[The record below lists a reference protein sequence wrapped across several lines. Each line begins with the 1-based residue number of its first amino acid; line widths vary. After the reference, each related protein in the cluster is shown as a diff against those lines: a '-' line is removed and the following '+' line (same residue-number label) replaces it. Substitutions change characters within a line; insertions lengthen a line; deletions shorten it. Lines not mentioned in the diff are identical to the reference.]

1 MQNLRRSSL
10 SDGGASASRGVPGT
24 PKNQKMRAS
33 ARGGTL
39 KGNECDDDAMDDG
52 FFHGGWT
59 TGLKRGRRRTK
70 GKDDRFVSFRFVRLR
85 AFRRRGCDSS
95 RGWMDGWMDE
105 DGGKQTR
112 KTRADAKKI
121 EPTD

>member
-39 KGNECDDDAMDDG
+39 KGNECDDTDG
-52 FFHGGWT
+52 FFHWGWT
-59 TGLKRGRRRTK
+59 TGLKRGWRRTK
-70 GKDDRFVSFRFVRLR
+70 GKDERAFRFVSFVSERFVDMDAIRR
-85 AFRRRGCDSS
+85 AD
-95 RGWMDGWMDE
+95 GWMDGWMDA

-121 EPTD
+121 EPTE

>member
-39 KGNECDDDAMDDG
+39 KGNECDDTDG
-52 FFHGGWT
+52 FFHGRWT
-59 TGLKRGRRRTK
+59 TGLKRGWRTTK
-70 GKDDRFVSFRFVRLR
+70 GKDERAFRFVSFVSERFVDMDAIRR
-85 AFRRRGCDSS
+85 ADGWMV
-95 RGWMDGWMDE
+95 GWMDA

-121 EPTD
+121 EPTE

>member
-39 KGNECDDDAMDDG
+39 KGNECSATVSFGTMDDG
-52 FFHGGWT
+52 IK
-59 TGLKRGRRRTK
+59 KRTEEDEGEGRAS
-70 GKDDRFVSFRFVRLR
+70 VSFRFVRPR
-85 AFRRRGCDSS
+85 AFRRHGCDSS
-95 RGWMDGWMDE
+95 RAGMDGWMDGWYP

-121 EPTD
+121 EPTE

>member
-39 KGNECDDDAMDDG
+39 KGNECDDGRILDDGMDDG
-52 FFHGGWT
+52 M
-59 TGLKRGRRRTK
+59 RGRMEEDEGEGRAS
-70 GKDDRFVSFRFVRLR
+70 VSFRFVRLR
-85 AFRRRGCDSS
+85 AFRRHGCDSS
-95 RGWMDGWMDE
+95 RGWMDGWMDGCRRGEANAKDSSGREE
-105 DGGKQTR
+105 D
-112 KTRADAKKI
+112 
-121 EPTD
+121 